1 MVKLTFEFNKAEVA
15 KRGLT
20 EDKILLSD
28 VRDYAKNNGIAET
41 SYGVFEK
48 DGDEALCSIMI
59 IADQILLDNPRYMNC
74 LKSLELEDEN
84 GEKENCIDSVKRWL
98 EEKKK

>member
-1 MVKLTFEFNKAEVA
+1 
-15 KRGLT
+15 
-20 EDKILLSD
+20 
-28 VRDYAKNNGIAET
+28 
-41 SYGVFEK
+41 
-48 DGDEALCSIMI
+48 MI